1 MRSQLL
7 RSLVYREAG
16 RISRDVEED
25 ATWLT
30 TVERLVVQ
38 AIHHRT
44 DVEASITESI
54 VPGELLCISWC
65 TPAEVMN
72 NACAYSSARNR
83 GKTDYIQYTPW
94 KRCVVHEWRTLVEWA
109 HCSSRCALLP
119 LDGRPGQF
127 VVHLGRRRIVSDRR
141 NEGSAHQQ

>member
-94 KRCVVHEWRTLVEWA
+94 LSVTCLIAAAVPGLSHLLEAKYLAKQCRCVFM
-109 HCSSRCALLP
+109 P
-119 LDGRPGQF
+119 D
-127 VVHLGRRRIVSDRR
+127 D
-141 NEGSAHQQ
+141 